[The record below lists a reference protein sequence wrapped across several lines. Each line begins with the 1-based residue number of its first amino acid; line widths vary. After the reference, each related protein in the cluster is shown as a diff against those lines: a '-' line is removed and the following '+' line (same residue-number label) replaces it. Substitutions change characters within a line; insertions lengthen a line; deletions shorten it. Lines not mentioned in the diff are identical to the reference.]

1 MSLIDVKINLED
13 VEKAIASSKALGR
26 ELGRVFQ
33 ALKPWAKRDQL
44 DHAARTQ
51 GPDGPWPVRARATL
65 ERRLQRSRVVVTRRQ
80 TSRARKGSGG
90 AGSSIVTRQRATW
103 PLGTLPR
110 SIRYRAERDA
120 LRATSG
126 IDWAQAHIDGATVGR
141 GAKLPSRNYLWFSD
155 PFLDLVAGTIE
166 DFVIAPWRGGATSFV
181 PRVSPSRA
189 RARRAG

>member
-1 MSLIDVKINLED
+1 MSLIDVRIDLAD
-13 VEKAIASSKALGR
+13 VDRAIRESKALAG
-26 ELGRVFQ
+26 ELGRVFR

-65 ERRLQRSRVVVTRRQ
+65 ERRQQRSRVVVTRQ
-80 TSRARKGSGG
+80 TTRARKGAG
-90 AGSSIVTRQRATW
+90 AGAAIVTRQRAIW

-120 LRATSG
+120 LRASSG
-126 IDWAQAHIDGATVGR
+126 IAWAQAHIDGLTVGH
-141 GAKLPSRNYLWFSD
+141 GAKLPARDYLWFSD
-155 PFLDLVAGTIE
+155 PFLDMVAATIE

-181 PRVSPSRA
+181 PRVSPA
-189 RARRAG
+189 RAAGRRSG